1 MSYLET
7 TTRILFSFLFPHH
20 ILYSTKGMNMKQK
33 LIDKVLERILELESE
48 EQLNQVGLDI
58 YEIVEAA
65 VEQKLS
71 TMTEDQLLELL

>member
-1 MSYLET
+1 
-7 TTRILFSFLFPHH
+7 
-20 ILYSTKGMNMKQK
+20 MKQK